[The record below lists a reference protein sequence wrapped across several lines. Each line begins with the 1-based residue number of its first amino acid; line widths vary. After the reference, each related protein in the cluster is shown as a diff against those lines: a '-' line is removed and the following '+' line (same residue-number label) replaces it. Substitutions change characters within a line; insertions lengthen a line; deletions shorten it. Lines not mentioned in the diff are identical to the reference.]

1 MRKDIVESRANA
13 KYSHDARSNLR
24 GHQIGIPIERIR
36 FAICSDVNKRIS
48 LDSMLAMFVCSQTV
62 IANDDVSVE
71 FGLTSM
77 DAIKGCTPR

>member
-1 MRKDIVESRANA
+1 M
-13 KYSHDARSNLR
+13 R

>member
-1 MRKDIVESRANA
+1 
-13 KYSHDARSNLR
+13 
-24 GHQIGIPIERIR
+24 
-36 FAICSDVNKRIS
+36 
-48 LDSMLAMFVCSQTV
+48 MLAMFVCSQTV